1 MSLAKELLKATLGEA
16 VTEVHEQQKEQENY
30 LTVTDK
36 LKLRLAK
43 KSNWALFISL
53 GFAIAD
59 KNPVEII
66 ENVKLFASWF
76 F

>member
-1 MSLAKELLKATLGEA
+1 MSLAKDLLKATLGEA
-16 VTEVHEQQKEQENY
+16 VTDVHEQQKETESY
-30 LTVTDK
+30 LTITDK

-53 GFAIAD
+53 GFAIAE
-59 KNPVEII
+59 KNPIEII
-66 ENVKLFASWF
+66 SNVKIFASWF